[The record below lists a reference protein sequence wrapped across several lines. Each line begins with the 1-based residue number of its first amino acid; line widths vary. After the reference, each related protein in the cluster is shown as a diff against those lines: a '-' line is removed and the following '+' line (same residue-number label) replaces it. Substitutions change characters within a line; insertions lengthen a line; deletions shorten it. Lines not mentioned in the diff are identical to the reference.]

1 MPVFAGRNAVFLLL
15 LRERELYIMK
25 KKFPAAKGR
34 IKKEDVITSAQL
46 EKAIDISQL
55 STAEEN
61 LKMVMEALLS
71 PVLENAGYTLVW
83 QAET

>member
-1 MPVFAGRNAVFLLL
+1 
-15 LRERELYIMK
+15 MK